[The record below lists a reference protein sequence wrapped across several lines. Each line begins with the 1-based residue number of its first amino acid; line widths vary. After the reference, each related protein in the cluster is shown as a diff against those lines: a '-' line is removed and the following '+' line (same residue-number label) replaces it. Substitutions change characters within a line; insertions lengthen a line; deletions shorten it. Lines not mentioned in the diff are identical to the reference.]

1 MDKDV
6 QDAFK
11 LLGNQITEGFVSVRQ
26 EMATKQDLESIRQEM
41 ATKQDLE
48 SIRQDVE
55 SIRQE
60 MATKQDLESIRQ
72 EMATKQDV
80 KRIIREEVQDIRNDI
95 EARCSPSKTE

>member
-26 EMATKQDLESIRQEM
+26 DMATKQDV
-41 ATKQDLE
+41 E

-55 SIRQE
+55 SIRQ
-60 MATKQDLESIRQ
+60 DVESIRQ
-72 EMATKQDV
+72 DMATKQDV
-80 KRIIREEVQDIRNDI
+80 KKIIREEVQDIRKDI
-95 EARCSPSKTE
+95 EARCRPSQTE